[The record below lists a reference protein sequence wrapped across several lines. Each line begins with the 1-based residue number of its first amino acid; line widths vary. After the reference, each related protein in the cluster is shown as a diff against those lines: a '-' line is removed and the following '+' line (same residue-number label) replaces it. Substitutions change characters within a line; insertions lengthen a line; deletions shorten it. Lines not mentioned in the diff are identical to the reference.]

1 MRLELAATLAL
12 ASSAVAAT
20 RKLEWFGIN
29 ESGAEFG
36 EQTLP
41 GTYGKEYIWYDFNT
55 IDQFIAQ
62 GMNMFRL
69 NFSMTFPP
77 HRAQFSTSNRLQ

>member
-1 MRLELAATLAL
+1 MLFSNIFAAAAL
-12 ASSAVAAT
+12 VSTAFAAPSSKETRAT
-20 RKLEWFGIN
+20 RKLQFFGVN

-36 EQTLP
+36 NGNIP
-41 GTYGKEYIWYDFNT
+41 GVYGTDYTWYNTAT

-69 NFSMTFPP
+69 NFRKFQS
-77 HRAQFSTSNRLQ
+77 